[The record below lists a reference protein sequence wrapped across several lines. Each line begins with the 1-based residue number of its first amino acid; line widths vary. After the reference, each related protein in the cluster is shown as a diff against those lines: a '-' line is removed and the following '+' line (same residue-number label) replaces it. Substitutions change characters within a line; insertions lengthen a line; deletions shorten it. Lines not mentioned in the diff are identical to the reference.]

1 MDTIYALSTGPS
13 VAGVAVIR
21 ISGPRAKNVADRFG
35 FRLPKPRVATLRRLI
50 DPHSHH
56 VIDQALVLFFPA
68 PDSFTG
74 DDVIELQVHGSR
86 AVTRWILQT
95 LGGSDGFRPAE
106 AGEFTRRAFLNGKMD
121 LLDVEALGDLLA
133 AETRNQII
141 LADHNRHNLRGAVDQ
156 WRQSLIEL
164 RGLTEALIDFSDEDD
179 VLQSFDSNLQQMIVD
194 LRSAVERASQP
205 SAAAE
210 IVREGFRVALLGPP
224 NAGKSSLLNT
234 LARRD
239 VAIVSDIAGTTRDI
253 LEVHLDLGGHSVILI
268 DTAGIRETMDPL
280 EREGISR
287 AKRAADSAD
296 YRIWLQAVDLPGSTE
311 TGFAQADIVIIT
323 KGDQLDSDSKQ
334 FRAGDRLTV
343 SVRTGE
349 GIPALMDHLARVA
362 AEAAWRPR
370 EGFGIVH
377 ERQRSAL
384 KTAVIAL
391 REAETCD
398 LNDLELRAEALRS
411 ASVALDRLI
420 GRIEPDQ
427 VLDVIFSRF
436 CIGK

>member
-21 ISGPRAKNVADRFG
+21 ISGPRARDVADCFRF
-35 FRLPKPRVATLRRLI
+35 RMPEPRVASLRRLI
-50 DPHSHH
+50 DPVSHEL
-56 VIDQALVLFFPA
+56 IDQALVLLFPG

-74 DDVIELQVHGSR
+74 DDVVELQVHGSR
-86 AVTRWILQT
+86 AVTRWLLQT
-95 LGGSDGFRPAE
+95 LGESDGFRPAE
-106 AGEFTRRAFLNGKMD
+106 AGEFSRRAFLNGKMD

-133 AETRNQII
+133 AETRNQILI
-141 LADHNRHNLRGAVDQ
+141 ADHNRHNLRGAVDQ

-179 VLQSFDSNLQQMIVD
+179 VLQSFDSNLQQMIGD
-194 LRSAVERASQP
+194 LRSAIEHASQP
-205 SAAAE
+205 SATAE
-210 IVREGFRVALLGPP
+210 IAREGFRVALLGPP

-239 VAIVSDIAGTTRDI
+239 VAIVSDIAGTTRDV

-268 DTAGIRETMDPL
+268 DTAGLRDTNDPL
-280 EREGISR
+280 EREGIAR
-287 AKRAADSAD
+287 TKRAAESAD
-296 YRIWLQAVDLPGSTE
+296 YRIWLQAADLPAGHDP
-311 TGFAQADIVIIT
+311 AVDKADLVITT
-323 KGDQLDSDSKQ
+323 KGDRLDSDTKQ
-334 FRAGDRLTV
+334 KSVEGQLIV
-343 SVRTGE
+343 SVLTGE
-349 GIPALMDHLARVA
+349 GINALIDQLATVA
-362 AEAAWRPR
+362 ADAAWLPR
-370 EGFGIVH
+370 EGMAIVH
-377 ERQRSAL
+377 DRQRAAL
-384 KTAVIAL
+384 KAAAAAL
-391 REAETCD
+391 REAEACD
-398 LNDLELRAEALRS
+398 LHDLELRAEALRS